1 LPLILVVDASVAA
14 RWVLPEPGSERA
26 LALRDEQSDLIAPDL
41 IVAEVANTVWKYAR
55 RGAVSSADAAAA
67 VDVAVA
73 PLSRLAPVH
82 ELLGTAMAMA
92 LRHGHPVY
100 DCFYLALAHREGATI
115 ATVDQAQFE
124 MARRA
129 RISARLL

>member
-1 LPLILVVDASVAA
+1 MMLVIDASVAA
-14 RWVLPEPGSERA
+14 KWVLPEAASERA
-26 LALRDEQSDLIAPDL
+26 LALRDEPADLIAPDL
-41 IVAEVANTVWKYAR
+41 IVAEVASSVWKYAR
-55 RGAVSSADAAAA
+55 RGALSSADAATA
-67 VDVAVA
+67 VELATA
-73 PLSRLAPVH
+73 PLARLAPVH

-100 DCFYLALAHREGATI
+100 DCFYLALADREGATI